1 MRVDLDRVNR
11 SSGGRPSESR
21 YIMARIYRMVEEAWE
36 AGVEWDE
43 ALYKGLIETVKEFDT
58 IKAALDYWEENLG
71 GDSERYGI
79 E

>member
-1 MRVDLDRVNR
+1 
-11 SSGGRPSESR
+11 
-21 YIMARIYRMVEEAWE
+21 MARIYRMVEEAWE